1 QIYLINPNISDIA
14 ASAFFTAFKEFQK
27 SQQIR
32 AFFSHQRHK
41 RALILVFGGML
52 QLNDAHGRR

>member
-1 QIYLINPNISDIA
+1 MINPNISDIA
-14 ASAFFTAFKEFQK
+14 ASALFTPFKEFQK

-41 RALILVFGGML
+41 RALEISGDRHV
-52 QLNDAHGRR
+52 AHCATTPEM